1 MKKELIILS
10 ILLLTSK
17 LFAQF
22 DGVKLE
28 PGDTFSF
35 VQAYITNPDN
45 SPYVGE
51 LILQGEKPYHRIKT
65 KTDKEGFAKVKVPIS
80 DTYTLY
86 CARQEPAFRKVIVG
100 DFPYVTHEVR
110 TYTHRFIYFKMSY
123 MNEQNQPLAGERV
136 EVRSVKTNT
145 IYADS
150 TNEKGRVNF
159 FLPYEESFFVSVKY
173 FENLSTLMPT
183 DVGKEYKVI
192 ELPFVWMGS
201 KEKERRAWVADSIA
215 QENKRKMIARMDS
228 IIKYGNID
236 DFMSADFVIQFD
248 NLKAEFSMELLQ
260 KKAELFRNQLKD
272 NPKFFESKK
281 LPVLAVLYRLKNAFP
296 QQYIVSDVTG
306 SMNPYMEQ
314 VMLWHALN
322 FTAGNSNSYLF
333 FNDGDEMPDSKKVI
347 GKTGGFHLVNGT
359 IKDFKQI
366 IETLNKSRS
375 GNRSGGDVE
384 ENDVEA
390 LLFAASKMKKTES
403 LVLIADNFSPM
414 RDFSLIKNLKVPVR
428 IVLCGIENS
437 NLWSDINEEYL
448 TLAYKTGG
456 SIHTLTEDIYDL
468 YKIAEGKKVK
478 IGGFE
483 YKLENGNFRKILKS

>member
-1 MKKELIILS
+1 MKKELFILS

-35 VQAYITNPDN
+35 IQAYITNPDN

-51 LILQGEKPYHRIKT
+51 LVLQGEKPYHRIKT
-65 KTDKEGFAKVKVPIS
+65 KTDKEGFAKVKVPFS

-86 CARQEPAFRKVIVG
+86 CGRQDPAFRKVIVG

-123 MNEQNQPLAGERV
+123 MNEQNQPLKGEQV

-145 IYADS
+145 VFIDS
-150 TNEKGRVNF
+150 TNANGRVNF
-159 FLPYEESFFVSVKY
+159 FLPYEDSFFVSVKY
-173 FENLSTLMPT
+173 YENLSTLTPK

-215 QENKRKMIARMDS
+215 QENKRKMIVKMDS
-228 IIKYGNID
+228 IIKFGNID
-236 DFMSADFVIQFD
+236 DFLNDDFVIQFD
-248 NLKAEFSMELLQ
+248 HLKAEFAMELLQ
-260 KKAELFRNQLKD
+260 KKAELFKAQLKI
-272 NPKFFESKK
+272 NPKFFESRK
-281 LPVLAVLYRLKNAFP
+281 LPVLAVLYRLKNVFP
-296 QQYIVSDVTG
+296 QQYIVSDVTC
-306 SMNPYMEQ
+306 SMDPYMEQ
-314 VMLWHALN
+314 VMIWHALN
-322 FTAGNSNSYLF
+322 FAAGKSTNYLF
-333 FNDGDEMPDSKKVI
+333 FNDGNGIDNSKKLI
-347 GKTGGFHLVNGT
+347 GKTGGFHLITGS

-366 IETLNKSRS
+366 VESLIKSKSFGCS
-375 GNRSGGDVE
+375 GDTE

-390 LLFAASKMKKTES
+390 LLHAAAKMSKTES

-428 IVLCGIENS
+428 VILCGIENNS
-437 NLWSDINEEYL
+437 LWSDINEEYL
-448 TLAYKTGG
+448 ALAYKTGG
-456 SIHTLTEDIYDL
+456 SVHTLTEDIYDL
-468 YKIAEGKKVK
+468 YKLAEGKKVK
-478 IGGFE
+478 IGGIE
-483 YKLENGNFRKILKS
+483 YMLENGNFRKIIKS